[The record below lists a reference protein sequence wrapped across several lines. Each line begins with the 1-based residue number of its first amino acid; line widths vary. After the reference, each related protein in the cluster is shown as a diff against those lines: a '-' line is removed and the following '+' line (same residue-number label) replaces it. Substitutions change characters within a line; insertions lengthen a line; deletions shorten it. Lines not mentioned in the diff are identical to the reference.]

1 MVTLTVGTWLRG
13 EERNEFAPVVRGVEC
28 ALFEGDKIR
37 VLETF
42 SDRIPHG

>member
-1 MVTLTVGTWLRG
+1 LRG
-13 EERNEFAPVVRGVEC
+13 EERNEFAPVVRGVEF